1 MPGLISDTGI
11 SGVAA
16 VMCEPIAVNRPR
28 TSRMAARRVDMRVY
42 SVIEDKCLL
51 VKEKWDI

>member
-1 MPGLISDTGI
+1 MPGLISETGI

-16 VMCEPIAVNRPR
+16 FMWDPIAVKRLR

-51 VKEKWDI
+51 VKEKWGI